1 MKRLRYLTAGESH
14 GRQLTAILDGCPA
27 GLQLS
32 AVDIDAELARRQGGY
47 GRGGR
52 MAIERDRVAV
62 AGGVRYGR
70 TTGAP
75 IALVVANRDA
85 ANWGETLSPEAPRE
99 PGRRPCAFRAPAT
112 PISAERFSTGTTT
125 SGTSSSAPARGDRGQ
140 GRLRRR
146 GQGLAGEHRLF
157 RCEPRCS
164 HRGRRG
170 TRRPRAGRCRPRGSR
185 PRALPRP

>member
-85 ANWGETLSPEAPRE
+85 ANWGETLSPEAPAEGTGAAPVRIPRSGHADLGGALLYGHDDIRDVIE
-99 PGRRPCAFRAPAT
+99 RA
-112 PISAERFSTGTTT
+112 SA
-125 SGTSSSAPARGDRGQ
+125 
-140 GRLRRR
+140 
-146 GQGLAGEHRLF
+146 
-157 RCEPRCS
+157 
-164 HRGRRG
+164 
-170 TRRPRAGRCRPRGSR
+170 RRPRPRS
-185 PRALPRP
+185 PAAPWPRPCWRASAVPLRATL